1 MASKAVAAKASPA
14 TAGKKLHAPQ
24 PQAKVRINFKEPLK
38 TGFLSKAGKTN
49 KSFKNRFFVL
59 YKNFLVYYDDET
71 KWKRDVTV
79 ERLESRNG
87 AVNLTGAV
95 VSIPSGEM
103 GVSFGFLLRAP
114 HNSNKR
120 DIFLLGTSSDG
131 ERLAWMEAMK
141 ADV

>member
-79 ERLESRNG
+79 ERLE
-87 AVNLTGAV
+87 
-95 VSIPSGEM
+95 VSQKTWRFSPS
-103 GVSFGFLLRAP
+103 
-114 HNSNKR
+114 
-120 DIFLLGTSSDG
+120 
-131 ERLAWMEAMK
+131 
-141 ADV
+141 